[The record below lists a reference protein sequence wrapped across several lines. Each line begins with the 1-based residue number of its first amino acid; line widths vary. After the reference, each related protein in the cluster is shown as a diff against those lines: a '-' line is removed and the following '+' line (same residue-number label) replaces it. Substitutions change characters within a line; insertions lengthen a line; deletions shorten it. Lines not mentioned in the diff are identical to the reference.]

1 MYSIQLIYLMTYL
14 LSFLHL
20 LECKHIE
27 DSSLDL
33 NEVAYHDEPS
43 QIYLGSP
50 SIVRL
55 SSGRLVASHD
65 FFGVGYASQP
75 RNVSVYVNDDNSET
89 WTFASYIKHSY

>member
-1 MYSIQLIYLMTYL
+1 MISSCLFTHVI
-14 LSFLHL
+14 
-20 LECKHIE
+20 EGKHIE

-33 NEVAYHDEPS
+33 NEIVYHDELS

-65 FFGVGYASQP
+65 FFGTG
-75 RNVSVYVNDDNSET
+75 
-89 WTFASYIKHSY
+89 